1 MKLGLKL
8 KKISSFMLYSTPG
21 KFLAA
26 AFLLL
31 QLASC
36 RSSAPQQTH
45 IPELAPQPAVA
56 PEPSAP
62 DVTGIEASIHNYQ
75 QSRTKLFDLVHT
87 RLEVAFDWQKQHLL
101 GTATL
106 ELRPWFYPQSTLTL
120 DAKGFDLHSVQ
131 LLEGSSNKALKYTYN
146 GEQLLIDLGREFSR
160 NEAVFVAIEYTA
172 KPNELPVGGSEAITS
187 DKGLYFINPLG
198 ADPNKPR
205 QIWTQGETEANSKW
219 FPTIDAPNQRTT
231 QEMYIT
237 VNNRYKTLSNGILVQ
252 STIVNDSTRTDYWR
266 MDKPHAPYLF
276 MMAIGDFAVV
286 EDKWNN
292 IPLEYYVEPEYQRW
306 AKSIFG
312 NTPEMLTY
320 FSEILG
326 YPYPWP
332 KYAQVVVRDYVS
344 GAMENTSASLFMESL
359 QVDDRYLLDEN
370 WDYIIAHELFHQWF
384 GDLVTTESWANL
396 TLNEAFAEYS
406 EYLWTDYK
414 YGDDAAAEVLLNQGD
429 SYFREASQKQADL
442 IRFYYDD
449 REDMFDS
456 HTYAKGSRI
465 LHMLRNYVGDD
476 AFFAALN
483 RYLKTNEYKPVE
495 VHDLRLAFEEVTG
508 EDLNWFFNQW
518 FLASGHPVLNVSSHW
533 AGGKVVLQVEQ
544 QQDLSETPLYVLP
557 VYVDL
562 FIQGQKTRYAIR
574 IDKQK
579 QEFSFPAPQQ
589 PQLVLFDA
597 EEQLLAEITHAKSPE
612 EMRYQFQAAENYIS
626 RYKALAS
633 LLEDKTPETRKIF
646 NAALADSSSY
656 IRRLALTAFDE
667 YGGSDRQNVLNQIAK
682 IAETDKSTLVRADAL
697 ALLASTAPGAYRE
710 QFRKGLDDRS
720 YAVVASSVYG
730 YALGDATDKE
740 AVFKSLENTNGKDVT
755 LALADYY
762 AAVQQPGKYDW
773 YVKKLSRLS
782 GNDLY
787 YFINYFGQYLMQ
799 APQDQV
805 ESAAKIL
812 TDYATNHQAYNVRLG
827 AFYALAIQQNLPEKE
842 AILRNIAE
850 QEKDPRVLSQY
861 KNYF

>member
-1 MKLGLKL
+1 
-8 KKISSFMLYSTPG
+8 MLYSTPG
-21 KFLAA
+21 KLIAA
-26 AFLLL
+26 SFLLL

-36 RSSAPQQTH
+36 RSSAPQQTQ
-45 IPELAPQPAVA
+45 IPEAAPQAAVV
-56 PEPSAP
+56 PDSLAP
-62 DVTGIEASIHNYQ
+62 DVAGIEASVFNYR
-75 QSRTKLFDLVHT
+75 QSETKLFDLVHT
-87 RLEVAFDWQKQHLL
+87 RLDVAFDWQKQHLL
-101 GTATL
+101 GKATL
-106 ELRPWFYPQSTLTL
+106 ELRPWFYPQRTLAL

-131 LLEGSSNKALKYTYN
+131 LLEGSSNKPLKYTYD
-146 GEQLLIDLGREFSR
+146 GEQLLIDLGREYNR
-160 NEAVFVAIEYTA
+160 NEALFVEIEYTA
-172 KPNELPVGGSEAITS
+172 KPNELPVGGSEAITA

-219 FPTIDAPNQRTT
+219 FPTIDAPNQKTT

-266 MDKPHAPYLF
+266 MDQPHAPYLF

-286 EDKWNN
+286 EDKWNG
-292 IPLEYYVEPEYQRW
+292 IPVEYYVEPEYQRW
-306 AKSIFG
+306 AKNIFG

-429 SYFREASQKQADL
+429 SYFREAAEKQVDL
-442 IRFYYDD
+442 IRYYYDD

-465 LHMLRNYVGDD
+465 LHMLREYVGDD
-476 AFFAALN
+476 AFFASLN
-483 RYLKTNEYKPVE
+483 RYLKKNEFKPVE
-495 VHDLRLAFEEVTG
+495 VHELRLAFEEVTG
-508 EDLNWFFNQW
+508 EDLNWFFSQW
-518 FLASGHPVLNVSSHW
+518 FLAAGHPVLDVESHW

-544 QQDLSETPLYVLP
+544 KQDLTDVPLYVLP
-557 VYVDL
+557 VYVDV
-562 FIQGQKTRYAIR
+562 FINGEKTRYAIR
-574 IDKQK
+574 INQQK
-579 QEFSFPAPQQ
+579 QEFSFPASQQ

-597 EEQLLAEITHAKSPE
+597 EEQLLAEITHNKTPE
-612 EMRYQFQAAENYIS
+612 AMRYQFQVAENYIS
-626 RYKALAS
+626 RYKALTA
-633 LLEDKTPETRKIF
+633 LLEDKSSETRKIL

-656 IRRLALTAFDE
+656 IRRLALAAFDE
-667 YGGSDRQNVLNQIAK
+667 YEGTDKQSVLNQIAR
-682 IAETDKSTLVRADAL
+682 IAETDKSSLVRADAL
-697 ALLASTAPGAYRE
+697 ALLATMAPGAYRE

-720 YAVVASSVYG
+720 YAVMASSVYG
-730 YALGDATDKE
+730 YALGDAPDKD
-740 AVFKSLENTNGKDVT
+740 AVFKTLEEARGTDVI

-762 AAVQQPGKYDW
+762 AATQKTDKYDW

-787 YFINYFGQYLMQ
+787 YFVNYFGQYLMQ
-799 APQDQV
+799 APHDQV
-805 ESAAKIL
+805 EKGAKIL
-812 TDYATNHQAYNVRLG
+812 RELATDHQAYNVRLG
-827 AFYALAIQQNLPEKE
+827 AFYALAIQQSLPEKE
-842 AILRNIAE
+842 SILRKIADK
-850 QEKDPRVLSQY
+850 EKDPRVLSQY
-861 KNYF
+861 KNFF